1 MEEVLK
7 SHFGFTDIR
16 LKKLNGYENCNYLL
30 ESKGV
35 KYIFKT
41 YQYEEEMYDLV
52 RAQNEA
58 LLHLQTNPNNKYPKP
73 VKFQSG
79 AYLETVNIEGQATIC
94 RLLTF
99 LDGVFA
105 ADIDRDAK
113 YLDSFGTFL
122 AETNLK
128 LQFLKDYVIKSRVF
142 EWDLQHFLLNRAYIE
157 DIEDRT
163 KRKVVKY
170 FFMQYEEKVL
180 PLLPSLRKQVIHN
193 DANEWNVLIADG
205 VVSGLI
211 DFGDIAYTP
220 LVNELGIALSYVCYD
235 SQQPLQDAEYV
246 LKAYQKV
253 IPLEEQEVDLLYCL
267 IAARLC
273 TSAVQAAHSRKRD
286 PDNLYASSSEDKAWA
301 GLHNWLKINP
311 IHAKNIFR
319 KAIGLEVPSG
329 NDINVEVARRQKH
342 ISNLLSISY
351 KEPIHMCQSIFQYM
365 YDTDGNTFLDAYNN
379 IPHVGHSH
387 PKVVAAGQKQMA
399 QLNTNTRYLY
409 DLLPE
414 YAEKL
419 LAKFPAPLNKVFF
432 VNSGSAASDL
442 AIRMARAHTGH
453 RDIMVVEHGYHG
465 NTEIGIDIS
474 DYKFSSAKGTGQKD
488 FILKAALPNTYNS
501 KYAGEQAGEKYTQDA
516 ISQLK
521 SREHP
526 IAAFI
531 AEPIVGCGG
540 QVPLAKG
547 YLKHLYPAIRQQ
559 GGLCIS
565 DEVQTGFGRLG
576 SHYWGFEMHEV
587 IPDIVILGKPIGNG
601 HPMAAV
607 VTTDEIVASFAKGVE
622 FFSSFGGNPVSCAIG
637 ISVLE
642 VIEEED
648 LQENARVVG
657 ELIKILMINL
667 QAHYPSIGD
676 VRGSGLFLGFEM
688 INPDTNTP
696 NTALAHF
703 IKNELR
709 KKHILIS
716 TDGPHDSVLKM
727 KPPLCFSKEN
737 AHELYTAMEE
747 VLSSYASQ

>member
-58 LLHLQTNPNNKYPKP
+58 LLHLQASPNNKYPKP

-128 LQFLKDYVIKSRVF
+128 LQSLKDYVIKSRVF

-193 DANEWNVLIADG
+193 DANEWNVLTTDG
-205 VVSGLI
+205 VVSSLI

-220 LVNELGIALSYVCYD
+220 LINELSIALAYVCYD
-235 SQQPLQDAEYV
+235 TKHPLQDAGQV
-246 LKAYQKV
+246 LAAYHKI
-253 IPLEEQEVDLLYCL
+253 IPLAEQEVDILYHL

-273 TSAVQAAHSRKRD
+273 TSALQSAQSQKRD
-286 PDNLYASSSEDKAWA
+286 PDNLYASSSEDKAWSCL
-301 GLHNWLKINP
+301 GRWLKINP
-311 IHAKNIFR
+311 ICAKNHFR
-319 KAIGLEVPSG
+319 NAIDLEVPETR
-329 NDINVEVARRQKH
+329 DISKTLARRHQH
-342 ISNLLSISY
+342 ISDLLSISY
-351 KEPIHMCQSIFQYM
+351 VQPIHMSQSIFQYM

-387 PKVVAAGQKQMA
+387 PKVVAAGRKQMA

-419 LAKFPAPLNKVFF
+419 LAKFPASLNKVFF

-442 AIRMARAHTGH
+442 AIRMARAHTG
-453 RDIMVVEHGYHG
+453 REDIMVLEQGYHG
-465 NTEIGIDIS
+465 NTQIGIDIS
-474 DYKFSSAKGTGQKD
+474 DYKFNNPKGTGQKEY
-488 FILKAALPNTYNS
+488 ILKTPLPNTYNS
-501 KYAGEQAGEKYTQDA
+501 KYSGELASDLYARDA
-516 ISQLK
+516 ILQIQSLK
-521 SREHP
+521 NS

-531 AEPIVGCGG
+531 AEPIVGCAG

-547 YLKHLYPAIRQQ
+547 YLKQVYPAIRQQ
-559 GGLCIS
+559 GGICIS

-587 IPDIVILGKPIGNG
+587 LPDMVILGKPIGNG

-607 VTTDEIVASFAKGVE
+607 VTTDEIAASFAKGVE

-642 VIEEED
+642 VIEEEG

-657 ELIKILMINL
+657 ELIKNLMTDL
-667 QAHYPSIGD
+667 QVTYPCIGD
-676 VRGSGLFLGFEM
+676 IRGSGLFLGFEM
-688 INPDTNTP
+688 INPETNAP
-696 NTALAHF
+696 APQLAHF

-716 TDGPHDSVLKM
+716 TDGPYDSVLKM
-727 KPPLCFSKEN
+727 KPSLCFSKEN
-737 AHELYTAMEE
+737 AHELIAAMEE
-747 VLSSYASQ
+747 VLSRYTP